1 MRNTTHSLTRLLLAA
16 GASIALLL
24 TGCSNPGEVKNPT
37 PIAGATT
44 FSKLRIGI
52 SFDEPGIGVA
62 TATGES
68 DSLTVGKDPKGF
80 DVDTAT
86 YVAKALGVPAESIT
100 WVKADPVDRERLL
113 EEDKVDLVLSSY
125 TINDERR
132 RRIDFAGPYFV
143 AHQDLLVRRNDEEL
157 TGPERLKGRTLCA
170 AANTTSAQNVL
181 NRYHGDVALV
191 QPNTFSECVK
201 RLVDGD
207 VDAVTTDDVILAGF
221 AALPANKGVLRVL
234 GQGFSDEPYG
244 IGIRKGSDQLVT
256 QVNKALTSYIADG
269 SWKASLERNVGPSGY
284 KIPNPPTPGK

>member
-1 MRNTTHSLTRLLLAA
+1 MRIKASPLTRLAVAA
-16 GASIALLL
+16 VSLGLLL
-24 TGCSNPGEVKNPT
+24 TGCGSPGEVKDPT

-44 FSKLRIGI
+44 FSALKIGI
-52 SFDEPGIGVA
+52 SFDEPGLG
-62 TATGES
+62 TATPTGDS
-68 DSLTVGKDPKGF
+68 DGVTIGKDAKGF

-86 YVAKALGVPAESIT
+86 YIAKALGVPAESIT

-113 EEDKVDLVLSSY
+113 EENKVNLVLSSY
-125 TINDERR
+125 TITDERK
-132 RRIDFAGPYFV
+132 RRIDFAGPYFM

-157 TGPERLKGRTLCA
+157 TGPDRLKGRTLCA

-181 NRYHGDVALV
+181 SRYQGDVALV

-201 RLVDGD
+201 RLVAGD

-221 AALPANKGVLRVL
+221 AALPEYKGVLRVL

-244 IGIRKGSDQLVT
+244 IGVPKGSDQLVA
-256 QVNKALTSYIADG
+256 QINQALTSYIADG

-284 KIPNPPTPGK
+284 KIPAPPTPGK

>member
-1 MRNTTHSLTRLLLAA
+1 MRIKAYPLTRLLLAA

-24 TGCSNPGEVKNPT
+24 SGCSSAGQVKNPT
-37 PIAGATT
+37 PIAGATFT
-44 FSKLRIGI
+44 KLRIGI
-52 SFDEPGIGVA
+52 SFDEPGLGVA
-62 TATGES
+62 TETGES
-68 DSLTVGKDPKGF
+68 DGVTLGKDPKGF

-86 YVAKALGVPAESIT
+86 YVAKALGVPAEAIT

-113 EEDKVDLVLSSY
+113 EEGKVDLVLSSY
-125 TINDERR
+125 TINDDRR
-132 RRIDFAGPYFV
+132 RRIDFAGPYFL
-143 AHQDLLVRRNDEEL
+143 AHQDLLIRRNDEEL

-181 NRYHGDVALV
+181 SRYKGDVALV

-244 IGIRKGSDQLVT
+244 IGIRKGSDQLVA
-256 QVNKALTSYIADG
+256 QVNQALTSYIADG

-284 KIPNPPTPGK
+284 KIPDPPTPGK